1 MAGEPAH
8 EHPPGPLAGRR
19 VLDLTTGVAGPAAT
33 QMLGFLGA
41 EVIRVTSAMIPR
53 IRATDDD
60 PAINVLYLNKEGVRL
75 NLRDPRGLEL
85 GRRLAAHCDIVV
97 ENQRPGSV
105 ARLGLG
111 YEALRELRPDIIAI
125 SLSASG
131 KGGPDEDEVGYAPNF
146 VSRSGIGLASGYAGG
161 PPGEYVNWPDLISAH
176 WLVFAVLYALIH
188 RERTGEGQYLDLSA
202 NESLTTLVGDLVLDA
217 ALNGRSAEPQGNR
230 DPAMAPHAVYRC
242 AGDYEWISIAVG
254 GDEEWAALCEALG
267 RPELAEDAR
276 FAGVLER
283 LEHEAELDALIG
295 EWTSA
300 QPPGDLAARLQAAG
314 VAAAPVLNGKQLLE
328 DEHLRAQGRW
338 VEVEHAILG
347 RKWVLAPPW
356 SLSDTP
362 ATVRHAARLQGS
374 GEQYVYGE
382 LIGLSREEIKELVH
396 DNVIH

>member
-1 MAGEPAH
+1 MAEESA
-8 EHPPGPLAGRR
+8 PGPLAGMR

-60 PAINVLYLNKEGVRL
+60 PAINVLYLNKECVRL
-75 NLRDPRGLEL
+75 NLRDPRGLDL
-85 GRRLAAHCDIVV
+85 ARRLAAQCDIVV

-131 KGGPDEDEVGYAPNF
+131 KGGPAEDEVGYAPNF
-146 VSRSGIGLASGYAGG
+146 VSRSGIGLTSGYAGG
-161 PPGEYVNWPDLISAH
+161 PPGEYVNWPDLISSH

-188 RERTGEGQYLDLSA
+188 RGRTGEGQYLDLSA
-202 NESLTTLVGDLVLDA
+202 NESLTSLVGDLVLDA
-217 ALNGRSAEPQGNR
+217 AMNGRSAEPQGNR
-230 DPAMAPHAVYRC
+230 EPTMAPHAVYRC
-242 AGDYEWISIAVG
+242 AGEYEWLSIAIG
-254 GDEEWAALCEALG
+254 TDGEWRALCEEMG
-267 RPELAEDAR
+267 RPDLAEDQR

-283 LEHEAELDALIG
+283 LEHESELDALIG

-328 DEHLRAQGRW
+328 DEHLAAQGRW

-347 RKWVLAPPW
+347 KKWVMTPPW

-374 GEQYVYGE
+374 GEPYVYGE
-382 LIGLSREEIKELVH
+382 LLGLSREEIKELVH

>member
-1 MAGEPAH
+1 MADEPA
-8 EHPPGPLAGRR
+8 PGPLAGKR

-60 PAINVLYLNKEGVRL
+60 PAINVLYLNKECVRL
-75 NLRDPRGLEL
+75 NLRDPRGLDL
-85 GRRLAAHCDIVV
+85 GRRLAAQCDIVV

-131 KGGPDEDEVGYAPNF
+131 QGGPDAHEVGYAPNF
-146 VSRSGIGLASGYAGG
+146 VSRSGVGLASGYPGG
-161 PPGEYVNWPDLISAH
+161 PPGEYVNWPDLISSQ
-176 WLVFAVLYALIH
+176 WLVFAVLYALLH

-202 NESLTTLVGDLVLDA
+202 NESLTTLVGDLLLDS
-217 ALNGRSAEPQGNR
+217 ALNGRNAEPQGNR
-230 DPAMAPHAVYRC
+230 EPTMAPHAVYRC
-242 AGDYEWISIAVG
+242 AGEYEWISIAIG
-254 GDEEWAALCEALG
+254 TDGEWLALCEAMG
-267 RPELAEDAR
+267 RPELAEDPR

-283 LEHEAELDALIG
+283 LEHEQELDALIG

-300 QPPGDLAARLQAAG
+300 QPPGDLAARLQTAG
-314 VAAAPVLNGKQLLE
+314 VAAAPVLNNKQLLE
-328 DEHLRAQGRW
+328 DPHLRAQGRW

-347 RKWVLAPPW
+347 PKWVMTPPW

-362 ATVRHAARLQGS
+362 ARVRHAAKLQGS
-374 GEQYVYGE
+374 GERYIYGE
-382 LIGLSREEIKELVH
+382 LLGLSDAERKQLVH

>member
-1 MAGEPAH
+1 MADESA
-8 EHPPGPLAGRR
+8 PGPLAGRR

-60 PAINVLYLNKEGVRL
+60 PAINVLYLNKECVRL
-75 NLRDPRGLEL
+75 NLRDPRGLDL
-85 GRRLAAHCDIVV
+85 GRRLAAQCDIVV

-131 KGGPDEDEVGYAPNF
+131 KGGPAEDEVGYAPNF
-146 VSRSGIGLASGYAGG
+146 VSRSGVGLTSGYAGG

-202 NESLTTLVGDLVLDA
+202 NESLTSLVGDLVLDA
-217 ALNGRSAEPQGNR
+217 ALNGRSAEPRGNR
-230 DPAMAPHAVYRC
+230 EPTMAPHAVYRC
-242 AGDYEWISIAVG
+242 AGDYEWVSIAVATDG
-254 GDEEWAALCEALG
+254 EWQALCEAMG
-267 RPELAEDAR
+267 RPELAEDPR

-283 LEHEAELDALIG
+283 LEHEQELDALIG

-328 DEHLRAQGRW
+328 DEHLAAQGRW

-347 RKWVLAPPW
+347 KKWVMTSPW

-362 ATVRHAARLQGS
+362 ATVRHAAKLQGS
-374 GEQYVYGE
+374 GERYVYGE
-382 LIGLSREEIKELVH
+382 LLGLSDEQIKELVH